1 MVITRTPFRIS
12 FFGGGTDYP
21 AWYKERGGAVLSAS
35 IDKYCYLN
43 VRHLPPFFDYRYRVR
58 YAKNENAKAHDE
70 IEHPSARECLK
81 FLDVKDGIEIQH
93 TADLPAMSGLGS
105 SSAFT
110 VGLLHALY
118 SLRGTPVS
126 KLQLARDAIHVE
138 QECIKEHVGSQDQV
152 AAAFGGLNRIEFR
165 GNHEITVAPVVMPRE
180 RLEELARHLML
191 FFTGFSRR
199 ASDIAATWIKNTPRN
214 ERELARMGEMVREG
228 ALVLEGGKDLRQFG
242 ALLKEAWE
250 LKRGLSP
257 EIANGHVDE
266 IYQRGMRAGALGGKL
281 LGAGGGGFILF
292 FVAPEKQAEVKKA
305 LADLLYVPFAFEN
318 RGSHVIFLRTSEEEG
333 VAGV

>member
-21 AWYKERGGAVLSAS
+21 AWYKERGGAVLSAT

-58 YAKNENAKAHDE
+58 YARNENTKTHDE

-81 FLDVKDGIEIQH
+81 FLNVEEGIEIQH

-110 VGLLHALY
+110 VGLLHAFY
-118 SLRGTPVS
+118 ALRGAPVS
-126 KLQLARDAIHVE
+126 KLQLAKDAIHVE
-138 QECIKEHVGSQDQV
+138 QERIKENVGSQDQV
-152 AAAFGGLNRIEFR
+152 AAAFGGCNV
-165 GNHEITVAPVVMPRE
+165 ITFQGEGDIVVAPVAMSPE
-180 RLEELARHLML
+180 RVKELERHLLL

-199 ASDIAATWIKNTPRN
+199 ASDIAASWIQNTPKN
-214 ERELARMGEMVREG
+214 AKELGRMQQMVRES
-228 ALVLEGGKDLRQFG
+228 AAVLEGKKDIREFG

-250 LKRGLSP
+250 LKRGISP
-257 EIANGHVDE
+257 EIANVHIDE
-266 IYQRGMRAGALGGKL
+266 IYARGMKGGALGGKL

-292 FVAPEKQAEVKKA
+292 FVEPEKQVGVKKA
-305 LADLLYVPFAFEN
+305 LADLLHVPFAFEN
-318 RGSHVIFLRTSEEEG
+318 RGSHTIFLRKSEEEG
-333 VAGV
+333 V